1 MRIFIVT
8 MDDPLQTNKFIK
20 QIIQHRKQDI
30 IGLAVPKGDRLTI
43 GKKHSKGGYLLSLF
57 MIMGPIYFMGNAFKV
72 INYKLREQLSKYFPF
87 ISSSSIKSYAEGEGI
102 QTYKIKSPNGKK
114 FLNELKE
121 IKPDVIINQS
131 QYLLKKELLS
141 IPKIGV
147 INRHNALLPKNRG
160 RLSPFWV
167 LHKKEKETG
176 VSIHFVEAE
185 LDSGDIIVQKKVD
198 VDKKDNFNS
207 LVKKSYQIA
216 ADAMLE
222 ALDKLENQNFETIQN
237 DDSLATYNSIPTV
250 RDAISYRLSRVK
262 GLLKRLQPIR

>member
-1 MRIFIVT
+1 MKIFIIT

-20 QIIQHRKQDI
+20 TIIQNRKQDI

-43 GKKHSKGGYLLSLF
+43 GKKHSKVGYLLSLF
-57 MIMGPIYFMGNAFKV
+57 MIMGPIHFMGNAFNV
-72 INYKLREQLSKYFPF
+72 INYKIREQLSEYFSF
-87 ISSSSIKSYAEGEGI
+87 IHSASIKSYAESEGI
-102 QTYKIKSPNGKK
+102 KTYKIKSPNEKK
-114 FLNELKE
+114 FFDKLKKM
-121 IKPDVIINQS
+121 KPDVLINQS
-131 QYLLKKELLS
+131 QCLLKKNLLS

-167 LHKKEKETG
+167 LHRKEKETG
-176 VSIHFVEAE
+176 VSIHFVESE

-222 ALDKLENQNFETIQN
+222 ALGKLENHNFETIHN
-237 DDSLATYNSIPTV
+237 DDSLATYNSIPTF
-250 RDAISYRLSRVK
+250 RDAMKYRFSRISSLFKRSRAS
-262 GLLKRLQPIR
+262 

>member
-1 MRIFIVT
+1 MRIFIIT

-57 MIMGPIYFMGNAFKV
+57 MIMGPIHFMGNAFKV
-72 INYKLREQLSKYFPF
+72 INYKIREQFSKYFPF
-87 ISSSSIKSYAEGEGI
+87 IASASIKSFAENAGI

-114 FLNELKE
+114 FLDELKE
-121 IKPDVIINQS
+121 MRPDVIINQS
-131 QYLLKKELLS
+131 QCILKKDLLS
-141 IPKIGV
+141 IPKMGV

-167 LHKKEKETG
+167 LYKKEKETG

-198 VDKKDNFNS
+198 VDKIDNFNS

-222 ALDKLENQNFETIQN
+222 ALDKLENQDFEPIHN
-237 DDSLATYNSIPTV
+237 DDSRATYNSIPTF
-250 RDAISYRLSRVK
+250 RDAMKYRFSRIS
-262 GLLKRLQPIR
+262 GLFKRIQAS